1 MVMNLPTDLDG
12 YRILFEGEYNKT
24 SNRYSRNYVTIDN
37 LELRSCVIEG
47 KNSPLEKR
55 KGNWSRNVSRS
66 FWDRYLVRA
75 GQLLANF
82 ISLSSVVVPE
92 VYANVNSTQFPY
104 RSLLNATV

>member
-1 MVMNLPTDLDG
+1 MNLPTDLDE

-47 KNSPLEKR
+47 KIRHLRNEKGTGAEMCLAMVS
-55 KGNWSRNVSRS
+55 GN
-66 FWDRYLVRA
+66 RYLVRA

-82 ISLSSVVVPE
+82 ISLSLAAVPE
-92 VYANVNSTQFPY
+92 VFANVNSTQFPY
-104 RSLLNATV
+104 RCLLNATD

>member
-47 KNSPLEKR
+47 KNSPFEKR

-66 FWDRYLVRA
+66 
-75 GQLLANF
+75 
-82 ISLSSVVVPE
+82 
-92 VYANVNSTQFPY
+92 
-104 RSLLNATV
+104 